1 MGTIRDTFPSLFTG
15 NGGYRRPIAGGYRA
29 FTEKWGIQRIAY
41 TLTNENIAMAEK
53 VSGMFA
59 TSVLQYMSYLKDKNM
74 AEEEEDKFQENLR
87 KQKR

>member
-1 MGTIRDTFPSLFTG
+1 
-15 NGGYRRPIAGGYRA
+15 
-29 FTEKWGIQRIAY
+29 
-41 TLTNENIAMAEK
+41 MAEK